1 MIKIHFQIESSGTL
15 QHVSVFKSLNL
26 LQNSFLITRMLISI
40 VSRPFMNDINS
51 IIDHMF
57 FTNQLGDTKV
67 QSKYC
72 EFKWY

>member
-1 MIKIHFQIESSGTL
+1 
-15 QHVSVFKSLNL
+15 
-26 LQNSFLITRMLISI
+26 
-40 VSRPFMNDINS
+40 MNDINS